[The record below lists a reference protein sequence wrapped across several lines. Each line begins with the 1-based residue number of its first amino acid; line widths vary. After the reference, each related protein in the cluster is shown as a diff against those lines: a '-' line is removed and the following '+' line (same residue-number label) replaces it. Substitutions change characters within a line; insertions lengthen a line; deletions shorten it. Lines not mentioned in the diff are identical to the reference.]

1 MPFIFVLLTASAGT
15 RVRARNER
23 GDFPEHISSL
33 VYRMPFKVPG
43 EYEIEHYE
51 TDNGNTT
58 SQSVTGRLWREPEA
72 WAPATPFHGWSLETV
87 EAATDRPVRVKEP
100 FSGFDRQVLAAQ
112 SSVGFTARGR
122 RPGKVDLWVRRRRI

>member
-1 MPFIFVLLTASAGT
+1 MPLIFVLLAASAGT

-23 GDFPEHISSL
+23 GDFPEYISSL
-33 VYRMPFKVPG
+33 TYRRPLTVPV

-58 SQSVTGRLWREPEA
+58 SQSVTVRLSREPEA

-87 EAATDRPVRVKEP
+87 EAATDGPVRVTEP
-100 FSGFDRQVLAAQ
+100 FAGFDRKNASDTVV
-112 SSVGFTARGR
+112 SWS
-122 RPGKVDLWVRRRRI
+122 